1 MSKRLFFGGI
11 ETESNSFSPLPI
23 GFGAFETHML
33 RPGGPQDAAL
43 RAEPIPARALALGLD
58 VAYGL
63 YTSAPPGGPVRRDV
77 YEALRDEL
85 LADLKKNMPVDIVA
99 YSLHGGMIAQGYDD
113 CEGDLLARTRAIV
126 GPNVTIGAVL
136 DPHSHF
142 SSAMYDNADVL
153 LCYRENPHVD
163 IAERSAELVDLL
175 VRVAAGEVKPKS
187 SIFDCRMADV
197 FQTNREPMQS
207 FVKRMRALEQ
217 GSVLSISIVHGF
229 RRGDLPFMGTKV
241 LVITDNDEARGKEL
255 AETLGRELFAMRG
268 TAAMPTTDLVDAV
281 AQVKAHP
288 KAPILLA
295 DMADNPDCG
304 APGDSTYVLRAL
316 MDAGVTRIAF
326 GAMVDPLAVQF
337 ACEAGVGAQLT
348 MRIGGKACS
357 LSGDPIDLEVVVKAI
372 NTDAKQSTSLGPIP
386 MGTTAALQAGDVD
399 IVVTNC
405 KRQTFGPDIFTDL
418 GVDLSAKKAIVV
430 KSAQH
435 YRVMFKEIFVEDIVV
450 DAPGVCP
457 SDVSKLPFK
466 RITRPLWPFDENPF
480 G

>member
-1 MSKRLFFGGI
+1 MARRLFFGGI
-11 ETESNSFSPLPI
+11 VTETNSFSPIPI
-23 GFGAFETHML
+23 GFDAFAQEMY
-33 RPGGPQDAAL
+33 RPGGPRDAAL
-43 RAEPIPARALALGLD
+43 RAEAIPTRARELGFEI
-58 VAYGL
+58 AYGL

-85 LADLKKNMPVDIVA
+85 LADLKKNVPVDIVA

-126 GPNVTIGAVL
+126 GPKVAIGAVL

-153 LCYRENPHVD
+153 MCYRENPHVD
-163 IAERSAELVDLL
+163 IAERSIELVDLL
-175 VRVAAGEVKPKS
+175 ARVAAHEVTPKTS
-187 SIFDCRMADV
+187 VFDCRMADV
-197 FQTNREPMQS
+197 FQTNREPMKA
-207 FVKRMRALEQ
+207 FVKRMRALER
-217 GSVLSISIVHGF
+217 GSILSVSIVHGF
-229 RRGDLPFMGTKV
+229 RRGDVPFMGTKV
-241 LVITDNDEARGKEL
+241 LVITDNDEARGKDM

-268 TAAMPTTDLVDAV
+268 TAAMPKTDLNEAV
-281 AQVKAHP
+281 AQVKAHA

-316 MDAGVTRIAF
+316 MEAGITNVAV

-337 ACEAGVGAQLT
+337 ACEAGVGAELT
-348 MRIGGKACS
+348 MRIGGKACA
-357 LSGDPIDLEVVVKAI
+357 LSGEPLDLDVVVRAI
-372 NTDAKQSTSLGPIP
+372 KTDAKQTTSDGPMP
-386 MGTTAALQAGDVD
+386 MGTTAALRAGDID
-399 IVVTNC
+399 IVVTTR

-418 GVDLSAKKAIVV
+418 GVDLASKKAIVV

-435 YRVMFKEIFVEDIVV
+435 YKVKFDGLFAEDIVV

-457 SDVSKLPFK
+457 ADVDKLPFK

-480 G
+480 A